1 MFGCCP
7 GHRHHHHDSDCDDDL
22 SDDDDLEDE
31 LLHGIASRLR
41 SKYERRDKP
50 TGMQIII
57 ISMYVLCISSKP
69 MTQQRQRFG
78 ARQSLLQNLTIVQ
91 TVYLTSKS
99 IDYNYILK
107 ILLLETT
114 I

>member
-1 MFGCCP
+1 MTGQ
-7 GHRHHHHDSDCDDDL
+7 
-22 SDDDDLEDE
+22 
-31 LLHGIASRLR
+31 RL
-41 SKYERRDKP
+41 
-50 TGMQIII
+50 
-57 ISMYVLCISSKP
+57 
-69 MTQQRQRFG
+69 RFG

-114 I
+114 NIKLFIGDYNVESPKITRHIQTRTAR

>member
-1 MFGCCP
+1 M
-7 GHRHHHHDSDCDDDL
+7 
-22 SDDDDLEDE
+22 
-31 LLHGIASRLR
+31 
-41 SKYERRDKP
+41 
-50 TGMQIII
+50 TG
-57 ISMYVLCISSKP
+57 
-69 MTQQRQRFG
+69 QRQRFG

-107 ILLLETT
+107 ILLQETT